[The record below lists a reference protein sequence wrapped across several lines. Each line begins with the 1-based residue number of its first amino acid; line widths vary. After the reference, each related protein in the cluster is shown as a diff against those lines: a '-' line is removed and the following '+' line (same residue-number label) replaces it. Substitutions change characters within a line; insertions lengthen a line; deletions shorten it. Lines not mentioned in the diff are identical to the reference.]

1 MDSGRLVA
9 VLLLVMLMTE
19 TGVQL
24 VCQLLPSGWELP
36 APPRPATPPQPG
48 QDKQQTLNTIT
59 GHTPAVGPTPRAAS
73 EHLQARRVSERR
85 WLGPPCG
92 RLRSR

>member
-59 GHTPAVGPTPRAAS
+59 GHCLPKLVCQLHALPNTDS
-73 EHLQARRVSERR
+73 LSDSERN
-85 WLGPPCG
+85 LISMIG
-92 RLRSR
+92 